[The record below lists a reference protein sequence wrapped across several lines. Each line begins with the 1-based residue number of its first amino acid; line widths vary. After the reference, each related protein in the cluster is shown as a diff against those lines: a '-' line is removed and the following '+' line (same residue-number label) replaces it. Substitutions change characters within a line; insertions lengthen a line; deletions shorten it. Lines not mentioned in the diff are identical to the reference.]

1 MEQRTQRQTQAC
13 IAGGGPAGLM
23 LGVLLAR
30 AGVDVVVIEK
40 HRDFLRDFRGDTI
53 HPSTLELIAE
63 LGWLDAFLEL
73 PHHKVARLYARFG
86 DERLALADFSRLP
99 VKAPFI
105 AMMPQWDFLNFLAEK
120 GRRYPGFHLM
130 METEA
135 TGLIESGE
143 RISGVQARTTSSE
156 AFALTADLVI
166 AADGRDSTLRARSG
180 LPVEDVGA
188 PMDVLWFRLSRA
200 PTDTAETQARFEAG
214 RIFIMLNRGDYWQ
227 CAFVIG
233 KGLNERVRAAGLPA
247 FRAALAPLL
256 PFAENR
262 ADEIR
267 DWDQVKLLTVQ
278 VNRLTRWWRPGLL
291 CIGDAAHAM
300 SPVGGVGINLAV
312 QDAVAAANILA
323 EPLRAGHLEDRHLS
337 AVQMRR
343 AWPTRLTQG
352 FQVLVQDRVVAPT
365 LEQSGPV
372 KAPWLLR
379 VLTRVPGLDRLPA
392 RLIGL
397 GVRPEHIRTPAL
409 ARPDAPQA
417 SPI

>member
-1 MEQRTQRQTQAC
+1 
-13 IAGGGPAGLM
+13 
-23 LGVLLAR
+23 VLVL
-30 AGVDVVVIEK
+30 EK

-53 HPSTLELIAE
+53 HPSTLELMSE
-63 LGWLDAFLEL
+63 LGWLDEFLQL
-73 PHHKVARLYARFG
+73 PHQQVTRLRGQFG
-86 DERLALADFSRLP
+86 GERLALADFSHLA
-99 VKAPFI
+99 VAAPFI

-135 TGLIESGE
+135 TGLIERGE
-143 RISGVQARTTSSE
+143 RVTGVEARTTSSE
-156 AFALTADLVI
+156 ALAFTAELVV

-214 RIFIMLNRGDYWQ
+214 RVFIMIDRGDYWQ

-247 FRAALAPLL
+247 FRAGLAPLL
-256 PFAENR
+256 PFAGER

-312 QDAVAAANILA
+312 QDAA
-323 EPLRAGHLEDRHLS
+323 
-337 AVQMRR
+337 QRR
-343 AWPTRLTQG
+343 TSSRSLCERGISRMPNSR
-352 FQVLVQDRVVAPT
+352 RCR
-365 LEQSGPV
+365 SG
-372 KAPWLLR
+372 
-379 VLTRVPGLDRLPA
+379 A
-392 RLIGL
+392 RG
-397 GVRPEHIRTPAL
+397 RR
-409 ARPDAPQA
+409 R
-417 SPI
+417 